1 MTISA
6 DEAMRLAGDALVEA
20 AHVSDEWGIDK
31 YVTNGDDCA
40 AAVIR
45 ALDAAGYEVRAK
57 GVTSEMISAAATSQ
71 ATDDEGTWLPLMDLI
86 NFSGENKTRT
96 VIRAALESALAAAP
110 KLVEVKP

>member
-45 ALDAAGYEVRAK
+45 ALDAAGWQLVPKVATEEMEECGWIDK
-57 GVTSEMISAAATSQ
+57 EDVTPSEIYGRML
-71 ATDDEGTWLPLMDLI
+71 D
-86 NFSGENKTRT
+86 
-96 VIRAALESALAAAP
+96 AAP
-110 KLVEVKP
+110 KMVQVKP